1 MFIVYVGAKC
11 LEIKL
16 ECAAQFP
23 DIRLECKIPVVVAFN
38 PLIGTANFQ
47 VRQLVSPGEVTA
59 EVIFGKQQAR
69 WMKMFGK
76 STVLKIPV
84 VIG

>member
-11 LEIKL
+11 LEIEL
-16 ECAAQFP
+16 ERAAQFP

-47 VRQLVSPGEVTA
+47 VRQLVAPGEVTA
-59 EVIFGKQQAR
+59 EVVFGKQQAR
-69 WMKMFGK
+69 GMKMFGK
-76 STVLKIPV
+76 SAVLQV
-84 VIG
+84 SMVIG